1 MKQIFLALAFLSLSI
16 FIKAQTIS
24 LGTDNEYCP
33 NTEYEFTVTLP
44 EPYYSISATQML
56 ITQQPY
62 AFNSSNTSF
71 KFKAKFTD
79 VNIKQFVVIR
89 YKSNGTGYFTP
100 E

>member
-44 EPYYSISATQML
+44 SAYTFILYVDSQHYYS
-56 ITQQPY
+56 
-62 AFNSSNTSF
+62 FGVFF
-71 KFKAKFTD
+71 KM
-79 VNIKQFVVIR
+79 V
-89 YKSNGTGYFTP
+89 
-100 E
+100 